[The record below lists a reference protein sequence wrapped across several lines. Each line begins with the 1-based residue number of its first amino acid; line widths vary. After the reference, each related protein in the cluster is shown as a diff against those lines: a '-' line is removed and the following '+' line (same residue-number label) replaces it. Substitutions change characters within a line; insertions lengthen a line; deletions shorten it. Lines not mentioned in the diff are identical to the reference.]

1 MGALGLLSQ
10 VVKEIKI
17 IIMKKSKKQSI
28 GADLENKVAIIT
40 GGGSGIGKS
49 IAQLFAENKAKVYIL
64 EIDEEKGIKIQ
75 DEIQGNNNFCKFYN
89 CDVSNEIIVNT
100 TINKI
105 LDLEKRIDILVN
117 NAAISHIG
125 TIEQTTSFDLDRIYN
140 INVKSI
146 YLTTKYVI
154 GAMVK
159 NGGGTILNLASILAK
174 VGVDERFAYSMS
186 KGAVLAMTLSI
197 AKDYIDQNIRCNCI
211 CPARVHTPF
220 VDDYLNKNYK
230 GKEIEVFDKLSTFQ
244 PIGRMGKPDEIAQL
258 ALFLC
263 SDASSFIT
271 AAVYD
276 IDGGVVNL
284 R

>member
-1 MGALGLLSQ
+1 MGYSLN
-10 VVKEIKI
+10 
-17 IIMKKSKKQSI
+17 
-28 GADLENKVAIIT
+28 NKVAIIT

-49 IAQLFAENKAKVYIL
+49 IAELFADKKARVYIL
-64 EIDEEKGIKIQ
+64 EIDKKRGLAVQ
-75 DEIQGNNNFCKFYN
+75 NEILKNNNFGQFYH
-89 CDVSNEIIVNT
+89 CDVSDGTSIKAAVNSV
-100 TINKI
+100 
-105 LDLEKRIDILVN
+105 LDAEKRIDILVN
-117 NAAISHIG
+117 NAGISHIG
-125 TIEQTTSFDLDRIYN
+125 TIEQTTSSDLDRVYN
-140 INVKSI
+140 ANVKSV
-146 YLTTKYVI
+146 YLTTKHVI

-197 AKDYIDQNIRCNCI
+197 AKDYIGQNIRCNCI
-211 CPARVHTPF
+211 CPARVHTTF
-220 VDDYLNKNYK
+220 VDDYLKKNYA
-230 GKEIEVFDKLSTFQ
+230 GKEKEVFDKLSTFQ

-271 AAVYD
+271 AAAYD

>member
-1 MGALGLLSQ
+1 MGHRLN
-10 VVKEIKI
+10 
-17 IIMKKSKKQSI
+17 
-28 GADLENKVAIIT
+28 NKVAIIT

-49 IAQLFAENKAKVYIL
+49 IAELFAEKKARVYIL
-64 EIDEEKGIKIQ
+64 EIDNKRGSDVQNQILK
-75 DEIQGNNNFCKFYN
+75 NNNFGHFYH
-89 CDVSNEIIVNT
+89 CDVSNETSIKVAVN
-100 TINKI
+100 NV
-105 LDLEKRIDILVN
+105 LDAEKHIDILVN

-125 TIEQTTSFDLDRIYN
+125 TIEQTTSSDFDRIYKT
-140 INVKSI
+140 NVKSVYMI
-146 YLTTKYVI
+146 TKHVI

-159 NGGGTILNLASILAK
+159 NGGGVILNLASILAK
-174 VGVDERFAYSMS
+174 VGADERFAYSMS

-197 AKDYIDQNIRCNCI
+197 AKDYVGQNIRCNCI

-220 VDDYLNKNYK
+220 VDDYLKKNYA
-230 GKEIEVFDKLSTFQ
+230 GKEKEIFDKLSKFQ
-244 PIGRMGKPDEIAQL
+244 PIGRMGQPEEIAQL

-271 AAVYD
+271 AAAYD

>member
-10 VVKEIKI
+10 VVKEIKTI
-17 IIMKKSKKQSI
+17 IVKQSTKQSI

-75 DEIQGNNNFCKFYN
+75 DEIQGNNNFGKFYN
-89 CDVSNEIIVNT
+89 CDVSNETIVNT

-220 VDDYLNKNYK
+220 VDDYLKKNYK